1 MFYNIRTLIF
11 QLSFDRLIPT
21 ATYLSLSFR
30 YCRPRNEIHTQREC
44 IKTSG
49 SLTYIRTQLFAS
61 DIDTGVPFKELKIFR
76 IKRNRLEL
84 IDSNRS
90 LPFLQDVPRLIYM
103 LYDDGWTIERNKGH
117 VSRNTFTIEFYN
129 TIQTAWQG
137 SRMLMIVDK
146 ADHEMY
152 RWLIHEGSQA
162 RHYHGEWKFRYV
174 VIHGEMRSTSFF
186 RCGSREGNARAR
198 ARSWNEERKAIESV
212 VRVTRSSGEKAL
224 VCSLRTRRRQNTRR
238 LRNFIVEESPVTR
251 HYVAL
256 LEDSVDGSIV
266 KNPLFPPR
274 FSIDVYACK

>member
-1 MFYNIRTLIF
+1 MFHNIRTLIF

-30 YCRPRNEIHTQREC
+30 YCRLRNEIHTQRVC

-61 DIDTGVPFKELKIFR
+61 NIDTSVPFKELKIFR

-90 LPFLQDVPRLIYM
+90 LSFLQDVPRLIHM
-103 LYDDGWTIERNKGH
+103 LNDDGWTIERNKGH

-186 RCGSREGNARAR
+186 WCGSREGNARAR
-198 ARSWNEERKAIESV
+198 ALVPGTRNVKRLNRSLELPGALEKKLSSVRCVRGVDKTRGGSATLLSRKA
-212 VRVTRSSGEKAL
+212 R
-224 VCSLRTRRRQNTRR
+224 
-238 LRNFIVEESPVTR
+238 
-251 HYVAL
+251 
-256 LEDSVDGSIV
+256 
-266 KNPLFPPR
+266 
-274 FSIDVYACK
+274 